1 MLTTSIASLSYGAAA
16 AAFFFLSGLLLT
28 SWRGRLHGMVLTI
41 ACLLSALWAATVA
54 YQAALGRPV
63 SPLTDILEILR
74 NAGWTVF
81 LVMLVGPFRQ
91 AETPSSPKFRP
102 AVAAIAGFYLL
113 YFLATLYFYGIP
125 GLSSFEE
132 AGYMATIVGR
142 VAMAV
147 IGMILVEQLYRNTPA
162 KQRWGIKFA
171 CLGIGGVF
179 VYDFYL
185 YSDAMLFR
193 QVSPEIWTARGIVNA
208 LIVPLVAV
216 SAARNPL
223 WSLGISVSRRI
234 LFHSAA
240 LLGAAIYLLVMAA
253 AGYYIRFFGGNWG
266 AVLQVAFL
274 FGAVAL
280 LLVVLFS
287 GTLRSWLKVFISKH
301 FFSYNYDYR
310 EEWLRFIRTLSEE
323 GHGLGE
329 RAIQAVAELVE
340 SPGGAL
346 WIRSETGGCE
356 PSAHWNMP
364 LAGGVEPVNSPFCQ
378 FLENQQWVM
387 DLQEYDAHPEKYP
400 AIAIPQWLRAIP
412 KAWLV
417 VPLIQH
423 GKLFGFVVL
432 AQPRSQIR
440 LNWEINDLLKIAGRQ
455 AASYL
460 ALQEAANALLVARQ
474 FESFNRMSTFVVHD
488 LKNLVSQLSLL
499 LSLSE
504 KHQKNPE
511 FQKDMT
517 DTVDFSVQKM
527 KLLLQKLSSG
537 TSDEKLAPLPVENL
551 LQQAVAVKRA
561 DAPKPV
567 LEIMDPGLV
576 VLANWARLERV
587 IGHLI
592 QNAIEAT
599 PRDGHVRVHMARQ
612 DDSAIIEVKDNGHGM
627 SEEFIRERLFKPFES
642 TKSAGMGI
650 GVFESR
656 EYIRELGGQLEVA
669 SRQPGGT
676 TFHVILPLH
685 STSGCSESRIG

>member
-1 MLTTSIASLSYGAAA
+1 MLTTSIAALSYAAA
-16 AAFFFLSGLLLT
+16 AGAYFFLSILLLT
-28 SWRGRLHGMVLTI
+28 SWRGRLHGMVLTV

-54 YQAALGRPV
+54 YQAALGGPV
-63 SPLTDILEILR
+63 SRLTDILEILR
-74 NAGWTVF
+74 NAGWTAF
-81 LVMLVGPFRQ
+81 LVMLLGPFRQ
-91 AETPSSPKFRP
+91 TEASSPPRVRP
-102 AVAAIAGFYLL
+102 AVAAVAGFYLL
-113 YFLATLYFYGIP
+113 LLLATLYPYG
-125 GLSSFEE
+125 GLGPLPFGSIGFMVS
-132 AGYMATIVGR
+132 IVGHG
-142 VAMAV
+142 AMAV
-147 IGMILVEQLYRNTPA
+147 IGIILVEQLYRNTPA

-179 VYDFYL
+179 AYDFYL

-216 SAARNPL
+216 SAARNPQ
-223 WSLGISVSRRI
+223 WSLEISVSRRI

-240 LLGAAIYLLVMAA
+240 LLGAAMYLLVMAA

-266 AVLQVAFL
+266 TVLQVAFL

-310 EEWLRFIRTLSEE
+310 EEWLRFIHTLSEGE
-323 GHGLGE
+323 HGLGE

-346 WIRSETGGCE
+346 WISRESGGCE
-356 PSAHWNMP
+356 RVAHWNMP
-364 LAGGVEPVNSPFCQ
+364 LAAGIEPANSPFCR
-378 FLENQQWVM
+378 FLENLQWVI
-387 DLQEYDAHPEKYP
+387 DLQEYDAHPEKYA
-400 AIAIPQWLRAIP
+400 AIALPHWLRAIP

-423 GKLFGFVVL
+423 GGLFGFVVL
-432 AQPRSQIR
+432 AQPRSRIG
-440 LNWEINDLLKIAGRQ
+440 LNWEVNDLLKIAGRQ

-460 ALQEAANALLVARQ
+460 AQQEAANALLVARQ

-499 LSLSE
+499 LALAE
-504 KHQKNPE
+504 KHKNNPE

-527 KLLLQKLSSG
+527 KRLLQKLSSG
-537 TSDEKLAPLPVENL
+537 TSDEKPAPLPIEKL
-551 LQQAVAVKRA
+551 LQQAVAA
-561 DAPKPV
+561 NLAAAPKPV
-567 LEIMDPGLV
+567 LEILEPGLV
-576 VLANWARLERV
+576 VFANWVRLERV

-599 PRDGHVRVHMARQ
+599 PRDGQVMVHMSRQ
-612 DDSAIIEVKDNGHGM
+612 GDSAIIEVKDSGHGM
-627 SEEFIRERLFKPFES
+627 SEEFIRERLFKPFET

-656 EYIRELGGQLEVA
+656 EYIREVGGQLEVA
-669 SRQPGGT
+669 SSQPGGT
-676 TFHVILPLH
+676 TFQVILPLH
-685 STSGCSESRIG
+685 RQDQAVERAA

>member
-1 MLTTSIASLSYGAAA
+1 MLTTSIATLSYGAAA
-16 AAFFFLSGLLLT
+16 AAYFFLSGLLLT

-54 YQAALGRPV
+54 YQAALGRPI
-63 SPLTDILEILR
+63 SLLTDILEILR

-81 LVMLVGPFRQ
+81 LVMLVGPFQ
-91 AETPSSPKFRP
+91 QTETPSSLKFRP

-125 GLSSFEE
+125 GATPFEE
-132 AGYMATIVGR
+132 TGYMATIVGR

-193 QVSPEIWTARGIVNA
+193 QVSSEIWTARGIANA

-253 AGYYIRFFGGNWG
+253 AGYYIRYFGGNWG

-310 EEWLRFIRTLSEE
+310 EEWLRFIRTLSED

-346 WIRSETGGCE
+346 WISSETGGCE
-356 PSAHWNMP
+356 PAAHWNMP
-364 LAGGVEPVNSPFCQ
+364 LAGGVEPVNSPFCR

-387 DLQEYDAHPEKYP
+387 DLQEYDTHPEKYA
-400 AIAIPQWLRAIP
+400 AIAIPQWLRDIP

-423 GKLFGFVVL
+423 GRLFGFVVL
-432 AQPRSQIR
+432 AQPRSRIR

-612 DDSAIIEVKDNGHGM
+612 DDSAIIEVKDSGHGM